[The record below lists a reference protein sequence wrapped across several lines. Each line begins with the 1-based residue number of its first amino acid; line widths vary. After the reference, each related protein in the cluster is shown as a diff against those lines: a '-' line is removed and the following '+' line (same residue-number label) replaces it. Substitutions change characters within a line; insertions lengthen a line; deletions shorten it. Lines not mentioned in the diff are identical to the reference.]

1 MIEPY
6 KLLEPSK
13 DFDPVKKETMESYLF
28 KVRRV
33 MDEIEA
39 IARKENYIP
48 EGQLIEN
55 LNEIESGDLFGKTSS
70 QLLKPIHRLED
81 SKAQLSIATSHK
93 LPKKQQHR
101 PRETD
106 ELGRRWKKARIEKE

>member
-48 EGQLIEN
+48 EGRRIEN
-55 LNEIESGDLFGKTSS
+55 LNEIESGDLFDKAFS
-70 QLLKPIHRLED
+70 QLLKAIHRLED
-81 SKAQLSIATSHK
+81 GKEQLSIATIYKK

-101 PRETD
+101 PR
-106 ELGRRWKKARIEKE
+106 KKARTEKE